1 MVLRLSRPCRRG
13 ASCPRR
19 RRRGWAAAASAASPR
34 RPCAAHTHARW
45 GGGVQVVFQR
55 CLAVSALRGDCVV
68 FANITSPHTHTS
80 PVTSLAASM
89 PILRP
94 HTRRPTRTVLPVPC
108 LCCLYPACVACT
120 LPVLPLPCL
129 RERERGWPDP
139 HSRDEGES
147 CAAVP
152 WHLPVA
158 SVTLVWITMWRRLSR
173 RLPRTCGTPPAR
185 AAPGECV
192 WDKGG

>member
-45 GGGVQVVFQR
+45 GGGFRLCSSGAWR
-55 CLAVSALRGDCVV
+55 CRRCAATASSSPISR
-68 FANITSPHTHTS
+68 PHTHT
-80 PVTSLAASM
+80 
-89 PILRP
+89 
-94 HTRRPTRTVLPVPC
+94 RRPSPLSRRLCPYYVPTHVARQGR
-108 LCCLYPACVACT
+108 CCLYPACVACT

-158 SVTLVWITMWRRLSR
+158 SVTLVWITMWRRLCR
-173 RLPRTCGTPPAR
+173 PLPRTCGTPPAR

-192 WDKGG
+192 WEKGG